1 MESVKQP
8 IVNIILEV
16 LSATPP
22 VFVDGKTDFPKA
34 RLAAQLIDSGHL
46 KGVVGRSSQG
56 IPFQVT
62 IIDVTTDGRRLCQ
75 QLEDE
80 IRDARFSVRAGKTI
94 KKGTILLL
102 SGACGVIGGVIG
114 AVVTEIV
121 LRKTGLK

>member
-8 IVNIILEV
+8 IVDIILEV
-16 LSATPP
+16 LAATPP

-34 RLAAQLIDSGHL
+34 RLAAQLIDGGHL
-46 KGVVGRSSQG
+46 KGSVARGSQG
-56 IPFQVT
+56 IPVQVAILDVT
-62 IIDVTTDGRRLCQ
+62 IEGRRLCQ

-80 IRDARFSVRAGKTI
+80 IRDARFSVRAGKTL

-102 SGACGVIGGVIG
+102 SGACGVIGGVVG